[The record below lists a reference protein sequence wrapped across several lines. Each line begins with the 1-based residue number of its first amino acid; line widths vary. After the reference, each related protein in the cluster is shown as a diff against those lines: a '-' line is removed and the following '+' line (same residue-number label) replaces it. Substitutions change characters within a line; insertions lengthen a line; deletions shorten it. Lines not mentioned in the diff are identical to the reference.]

1 MYFNMFAWDGVGLA
15 RNVGFVAVADVIV
28 FVTDQDW
35 ETVPHAKWRTLEL
48 ILKKASIF
56 LCIEPWRT
64 DVLLDRW
71 LDGSQKSYGMI
82 QFH

>member
-1 MYFNMFAWDGVGLA
+1 MFAWDGVGLA
-15 RNVGFVAVADVIV
+15 RNVGFVAVQLLLLLFIV

-35 ETVPHAKWRTLEL
+35 ETVPHAIWRTLEL

>member
-15 RNVGFVAVADVIV
+15 RNVGFVAVAVVIV
-28 FVTDQDW
+28 YVTDQDW
-35 ETVPHAKWRTLEL
+35 ETVPHAIWRTLEL

-56 LCIEPWRT
+56 LCIEPWRS